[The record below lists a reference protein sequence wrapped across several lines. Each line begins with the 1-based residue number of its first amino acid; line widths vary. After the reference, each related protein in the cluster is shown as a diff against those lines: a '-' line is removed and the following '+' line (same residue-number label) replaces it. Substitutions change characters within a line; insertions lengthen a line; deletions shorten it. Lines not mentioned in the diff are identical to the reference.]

1 MSKQFAWLHFGNL
14 ERMSR
19 FLAISSQVACGH
31 VGLSAIVPAIQAMGH
46 EVIALPTVILSNH
59 PGHAHVAG
67 ERIADGLL
75 QSMVDALSANGW
87 LSGLDVM
94 LTGYLPSAD
103 HVAFAA
109 ATIAKVKAASPQVS
123 FLCDPI
129 LGDEAEGLYLDAQ
142 AADEIRDKLL
152 PLADI
157 ALPNRFELG
166 WLTDRSIDSVE
177 DAVGAAA
184 VLPCSAA
191 LVTSVPCANDQIANL
206 LTNASGTEICPHPQ
220 MRDVPK
226 GTGDFLSGVF
236 AADPDLART
245 TGRVTA
251 LVEASVGRD
260 HIAIAEARDSWL
272 HAPPAD
278 ITKL

>member
-1 MSKQFAWLHFGNL
+1 
-14 ERMSR
+14 MSR

-31 VGLSAIVPAIQAMGH
+31 VGLSAITPAIQAIGH

-67 ERIADGLL
+67 QRVDVSQL
-75 QSMVDALSANGW
+75 QDIVDALNANGW
-87 LSGLDVM
+87 LGGLDVV
-94 LTGYLPSAD
+94 LTGYFPSAD

-109 ATIAKVKAASPQVS
+109 AAVATVKAASGRAS
-123 FLCDPI
+123 FICDPI
-129 LGDEAEGLYLDAQ
+129 LGDEAEGLYLDVL
-142 AADEIRDKLL
+142 AAGAIRDQLL

-157 ALPNRFELG
+157 ALPNQFELG
-166 WLTDRSIDSVE
+166 WLTDRSIESVE
-177 DAVGAAA
+177 DAVAAA
-184 VLPCSAA
+184 AALPCSTT

-206 LTNASGTEICPHPQ
+206 LTNASGAEICPHPQ
-220 MRDVPK
+220 LHDVPK

-251 LVEASVGRD
+251 LVEASQGRD
-260 HIAIAEARDSWL
+260 HLAIAQARDSWM